1 MTVRRISLYSKR
13 AVDDIKDPSSDVC
26 CPPAAPPPEVPSEP
40 AEIARQLAVLGKA
53 LGHPIRV
60 TIMQTLLAR
69 DTCVVGELVNELP
82 VAQSTVS
89 QHLKQLKLAG
99 LIRGEVDGARIC
111 YCVEPGTIALLKAL
125 VARL

>member
-1 MTVRRISLYSKR
+1 MG
-13 AVDDIKDPSSDVC
+13 DVKQELGDAC
-26 CPPAAPPPEVPSEP
+26 CPPAAPAPDVPSDP
-40 AEIARQLAVLGKA
+40 AEIALQLAALGKA

-69 DTCVVGELVNELP
+69 DTCIVGELVDELP

-99 LIRGEVDGARIC
+99 LIRGEVDGARVC

-125 VARL
+125 VAGL